1 MGGGLGGEL
10 VMKASY
16 LDPLSPVKAFRCSA
30 PLSRS
35 GQAELLQLFFFCSW
49 QKMREEN
56 QTQITETIEGSV

>member
-35 GQAELLQLFFFCSW
+35 GQAKLLQLFFLFLAEDERRKSDSD
-49 QKMREEN
+49 N
-56 QTQITETIEGSV
+56 

>member
-16 LDPLSPVKAFRCSA
+16 LDPLSPVKAFRCSS

-35 GQAELLQLFFFCSW
+35 GQAELLQLFFLFLAEDERRKSDSD
-49 QKMREEN
+49 N
-56 QTQITETIEGSV
+56 

>member
-35 GQAELLQLFFFCSW
+35 GQAELLQFFFFLFLAEDERRKSDSD
-49 QKMREEN
+49 N
-56 QTQITETIEGSV
+56 

>member
-1 MGGGLGGEL
+1 MGGALGGEL

-35 GQAELLQLFFFCSW
+35 GQAELLQLFFLFLAEDERRKSDSD
-49 QKMREEN
+49 N
-56 QTQITETIEGSV
+56 